1 MKKTRGCLMVDT
13 AGAALT
19 DDDRRRLR
27 HPLVGGVILFTRNF
41 KDRAQLTALT
51 EEIHAL
57 RTPPLLVAVD
67 QEGGRVQRFAAGFTR
82 LPPAADYGRRFDR
95 ARQDGLDLAAVGGF
109 VMAAELKAAGVD
121 LCFAPVADIAG
132 EGEVI
137 GDRAFHARPAAVA
150 VLAGAF
156 MSGMNAAGMA
166 AVAKH
171 FPGHGGVSGDSH
183 SECPVDLRGYDEVAQ
198 NDLAPYRALIAAG
211 LGGVMTAHVSFARID
226 EELPS
231 YSRFWLRRVLRAE
244 LGFHGAVFS
253 DDLVMAGAACG
264 GAPGERVRRA
274 LKAGCDMVLACN
286 DFAFVTAI
294 LDTVTAVPE
303 VNPRLGA
310 LFGHA
315 PAATVT
321 TSRGRRTL
329 AEAAAILD
337 RALA

>member
-1 MKKTRGCLMVDT
+1 MKQRRGFLMVDT
-13 AGAALT
+13 AGAALS

-41 KDRAQLTALT
+41 KDRAQLAALT

-57 RTPPLLVAVD
+57 RAPPLLVAVD

-82 LPPAADYGRRFDR
+82 LPPAAEYGRRFDR
-95 ARQDGLDLAAVGGF
+95 APQDGLDLAACGGF
-109 VMAAELKAAGVD
+109 VMAAELKTAGVD
-121 LCFAPVADIAG
+121 LCFAPVVDLAG

-150 VLAGAF
+150 ALAGAF
-156 MSGMNAAGMA
+156 MSGMSAAGMA

-183 SECPVDLRGYDEVAQ
+183 SECPVDLRSYDEVAQ
-198 NDLAPYRALIAAG
+198 NDLAPYRALIAGG
-211 LGGVMTAHVSFARID
+211 LGGVMSAHVKFARVH
-226 EELPS
+226 ELLPT
-231 YSRFWLRRVLRAE
+231 YSRFWLRDVLRAK

-253 DDLVMAGAACG
+253 DDLVMAGAASG

-274 LKAGCDMVLACN
+274 LRAGCDMVLACN
-286 DFAFVTAI
+286 DFDFVTAI
-294 LDTVTAVPE
+294 LDTVTTVPE
-303 VNPRLGA
+303 VNPRLEA

-315 PAATVT
+315 PAATVA
-321 TSRGRRTL
+321 TSRGRCTV

-337 RALA
+337 RAFA